1 MMQNNNMQ
9 NKQYTI
15 SVTENAPL
23 MEYLTKKLS
32 DHSRTSLRSLIVHG
46 QIWLNGTKMLTDR
59 EFPLKKGDKL
69 EIRSSKTL
77 LKKKKLIHSH
87 MHVVHEDDDVMV
99 VYKKEGFLT
108 VGTEKD
114 KINTVYHVL
123 NKYMKSYGRDKRIY
137 VVHRLDRETSGLL
150 IFAKSQEVQE
160 TLQKNWTKMVP
171 ERSYL
176 AIVTG
181 TMPDK
186 KGVIKSYL
194 TEDKSLIMHASEK
207 DNGGDY
213 AELEYEVIQEKH
225 PYTLVKLS
233 LETGRK
239 NQIRV
244 QLKSVGCPIVGDKK
258 YGSTYKTAGRVCLH
272 AGMLHFV
279 HPVTKKHHQ
288 FEAPMPV
295 EFKKLMK

>member
-1 MMQNNNMQ
+1 
-9 NKQYTI
+9 
-15 SVTENAPL
+15 
-23 MEYLTKKLS
+23 
-32 DHSRTSLRSLIVHG
+32 
-46 QIWLNGTKMLTDR
+46 
-59 EFPLKKGDKL
+59 
-69 EIRSSKTL
+69 
-77 LKKKKLIHSH
+77 
-87 MHVVHEDDDVMV
+87 MV

-108 VGTEKD
+108 VGTDKD

-160 TLQKNWTKMVP
+160 TLQKNWTKMVT
-171 ERSYL
+171 ERSYW
-176 AIVTG
+176 AVVTG

-213 AELEYEVIQEKH
+213 AELEYEVLQEKH
-225 PYTLVKLS
+225 PYTLLKLS

-288 FEAPMPV
+288 FEAPLPV
-295 EFKKLMK
+295 EFKKLLK